1 MISFLIGLF
10 IGATLGAFAMALV
23 AAGSIKE
30 DKERKYKDDSN
41 R

>member
-10 IGATLGAFAMALV
+10 IGATLGAFTMALV

-30 DKERKYKDDSN
+30 DRGGRHKDDKN
-41 R
+41 

>member
-10 IGATLGAFAMALV
+10 IGATFGAFTMALV

-30 DKERKYKDDSN
+30 GKERKHKDN
-41 R
+41 KN

>member
-10 IGATLGAFAMALV
+10 IGATFGVFAMALV

-30 DKERKYKDDSN
+30 SKERKHKDDKN
-41 R
+41 